1 MNYGYK
7 GSQVEEAEVLGFM
20 HRPLEFL
27 EAQDVREVQQGS
39 CEGRD
44 LYAVVDGDLIAA
56 QPAGAVD
63 AQALAAARPALDGTV
78 TCTRVEALGRTRSSI
93 PVSPTP
99 AEAPGRA

>member
-1 MNYGYK
+1 
-7 GSQVEEAEVLGFM
+7 M
-20 HRPLEFL
+20 HRPPEFL

-44 LYAVVDGDLIAA
+44 RYAVVDGDLIAA

-78 TCTRVEALGRTRSSI
+78 TCTRVEALGRTFQCAAASTCESTAMGPHARTAASQCPS
-93 PVSPTP
+93 
-99 AEAPGRA
+99 R